1 VTMRSKI
8 IKRVVIHLRMFIML
22 NLQLHS

>member
-1 VTMRSKI
+1 MRSKI